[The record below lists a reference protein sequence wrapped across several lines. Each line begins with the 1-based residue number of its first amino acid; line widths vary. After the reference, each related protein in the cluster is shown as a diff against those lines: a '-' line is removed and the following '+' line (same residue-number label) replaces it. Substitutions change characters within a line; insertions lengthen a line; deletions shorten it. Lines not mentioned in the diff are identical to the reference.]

1 MQDLDNTN
9 LLFIFAVQLFFFLW
23 TVLEAELEAKATQWA
38 LSVCVVI
45 LGVPL
50 EMKHIT

>member
-9 LLFIFAVQLFFFLW
+9 LLFIFAVQLFFVW